1 MKKTILML
9 ALLILSIM
17 PFVFAQTG
25 GSPSAPLTTTLSAQ
39 DITTFDQI
47 LEPVMRIY
55 GFFKYI
61 ASVIGVIILVFAGI
75 MYMTSGATPSQL
87 ELTLIEGMD
96 NIKGDNR
103 LEALAQEARQAGINY
118 LLQAS

>member
-75 MYMTSGATPSQL
+75 MYMTSGATPSKREQAKNMVAY
-87 ELTLIEGMD
+87 TIIGLIIIWSAPLIVG
-96 NIKGDNR
+96 
-103 LEALAQEARQAGINY
+103 LFV
-118 LLQAS
+118 